1 MWSRVCALRCAAVVC
16 CPLPVCPRPPRSKI
30 QKCFSSSAGFC
41 NQKDE
46 STISADSTTEK
57 ASENQKKKTKKNNRK
72 TLFNILHGM
81 KVEESRNK
89 EVLLENKLQMKKG
102 TKSPLEH
109 MESAS
114 EIILED
120 KNKKAASD
128 TLVSPALVKAA
139 SMIASSLPC
148 NRKQTLSDLLSEL
161 RKHHKITCAQR
172 SGEASNV
179 SNTIASK
186 IRKRTHIRSKSRT
199 SNFIPFEDKRER
211 EVPER
216 AKSEFSGTRSTV
228 QYSGTKLNI
237 FQVAPR
243 VTKEVSETESSP
255 TLWDLEYAKEIA
267 ATCRQPP
274 LNGFEEMIQWTE
286 EGKLWEFPINNE
298 AGIEDD
304 VEFYEH
310 IFLDKHLEDFPKQG
324 PIRHFMELVTCGLS
338 KNPYLTVKQKV
349 EHIDWF
355 RNYFKEKEELLK
367 EIENYE
373 KER

>member
-1 MWSRVCALRCAAVVC
+1 MWSRVCALRCPAVAC
-16 CPLPVCPRPPRSKI
+16 CPLRVCPGPPRSKI

-46 STISADSTTEK
+46 STISAASTTEK
-57 ASENQKKKTKKNNRK
+57 ASENQKKTTKENNRK
-72 TLFNILHGM
+72 NLYNIIHGM
-81 KVEESRNK
+81 KVEGSRNK
-89 EVLLENKLQMKKG
+89 KVLLKNKPQMMKG
-102 TKSPLEH
+102 TNRPLEQ

-114 EIILED
+114 EIILKGE
-120 KNKKAASD
+120 NKKAASD
-128 TLVSPALVKAA
+128 TLVSPDLEKAA
-139 SMIASSLPC
+139 SMIVSSLPC
-148 NRKQTLSDLLSEL
+148 TRKPTVSDLLSEL

-179 SNTIASK
+179 
-186 IRKRTHIRSKSRT
+186 RTVR
-199 SNFIPFEDKRER
+199 
-211 EVPER
+211 
-216 AKSEFSGTRSTV
+216 
-228 QYSGTKLNI
+228 YSGTKLNI
-237 FQVAPR
+237 FQVASS

-255 TLWDLEYAKEIA
+255 TLWDLEYAKELA
-267 ATCRQPP
+267 MCQQPP

-298 AGIEDD
+298 AGIEED

-310 IFLDKHLEDFPKQG
+310 IFFDKHLEDFPKQG

-373 KER
+373 KERELSVEKKTLLK

>member
-179 SNTIASK
+179 S
-186 IRKRTHIRSKSRT
+186 
-199 SNFIPFEDKRER
+199 
-211 EVPER
+211 
-216 AKSEFSGTRSTV
+216 TV